1 MFEKQYPK
9 ALSMRKGL
17 LIGGGVFMGVVVML
31 MVMNWSSM
39 ANKKTTT
46 NKESTV
52 STLATE
58 SDKSWYANAT
68 QKPKPLPVGEAN
80 QQATQINGATATV
93 NVPEAVKTALNQSPV
108 ASVQNPVSTT
118 PTPEEQR
125 LAREAETLERETMA
139 AMRAPIKSNML
150 TPQSVDSTGGSS
162 RGAAGQSKGANLS
175 DDPNAQGEK
184 KAFLHDT
191 STTPTNIA
199 RLQDPI
205 TPYELKA
212 GTVIP
217 GVMISGI
224 NSDLPG
230 FITAQIRQTVYDTTT
245 GRYPLLPQGAKLFG
259 QYDSQVVYGQER
271 VLVVWNQVTFP
282 NGQTLDLQ
290 GMPGTDMSGYAG
302 FTDKV
307 NNHYLKIFGSV
318 LLMSVMTTAAQQS
331 QPADDNNSNTNPNVS
346 QTLAASVG
354 SMSAQ
359 TMNMIMRKNLNIQ
372 PTLEIRPGY
381 LFNIVVTKNIV
392 FPSAYRGET
401 KGDAA

>member
-17 LIGGGVFMGVVVML
+17 LIGGSIFMGVVIIL
-31 MVMNWSSM
+31 MVMNWNSM
-39 ANKKTTT
+39 ANKKNTA
-46 NKESTV
+46 NKGTKV
-52 STLATE
+52 ATLATD
-58 SDKSWYANAT
+58 SDKAWFAKAT
-68 QKPKPLPVGEAN
+68 QKPVSLPLMSTSG
-80 QQATQINGATATV
+80 QAT
-93 NVPEAVKTALNQSPV
+93 NVPDNAKTALNQPPV
-108 ASVQNPVSTT
+108 SSVQNPIVPDL

-125 LAREAETLERETMA
+125 LAREAQTLARETQA

-150 TPQSVDSTGGSS
+150 TPQSVNSTGSS
-162 RGAAGQSKGANLS
+162 RASGNQTRGNNAN
-175 DDPNAQGEK
+175 DQGEK
-184 KAFLHDT
+184 KAFLQDV
-191 STTPTNIA
+191 STTPTNMA

-230 FITAQIRQTVYDTTT
+230 FITAQVRQTVYDTTT

-271 VLVVWNQVTFP
+271 VLVVWNQITFP

-302 FTDKV
+302 FTDQV

-331 QPADDNNSNTNPNVS
+331 QPDDDNNSNTNPNVS

-359 TMNMIMRKNLNIQ
+359 TMNIMTRKNLSIQ

-381 LFNIVVTKNIV
+381 LFNIVVTKNLV
-392 FPSAYRGET
+392 FPSAYRGEST
-401 KGDAA
+401 GESA

>member
-17 LIGGGVFMGVVVML
+17 LIGGSIFMGVVIIL
-31 MVMNWSSM
+31 MVMNWNSM
-39 ANKKTTT
+39 ANKKNTT
-46 NKESTV
+46 NKGAKV
-52 STLATE
+52 ATLATD
-58 SDKSWYANAT
+58 SDKAWFSKAT
-68 QKPKPLPVGEAN
+68 QKPVSLPLMSRPTPA
-80 QQATQINGATATV
+80 V
-93 NVPEAVKTALNQSPV
+93 NIPDNVKTALNQSPV
-108 ASVQNPVSTT
+108 SSVQNPIVPTL

-125 LAREAETLERETMA
+125 LAREAETLARETQA

-150 TPQSVDSTGGSS
+150 TPQSVNSTGSS
-162 RGAAGQSKGANLS
+162 RASGNQTRGDNAN
-175 DDPNAQGEK
+175 DQGEK
-184 KAFLHDT
+184 KAFLQDS
-191 STTPTNIA
+191 STTPTNMA

-230 FITAQIRQTVYDTTT
+230 FITAQVRQTVYDTTT

-271 VLVVWNQVTFP
+271 VLVVWNQITFP

-302 FTDKV
+302 FSDQV
-307 NNHYLKIFGSV
+307 NNHYGKIFGSV

-354 SMSAQ
+354 STSAQ
-359 TMNMIMRKNLNIQ
+359 TMNIMTRKNLSIQ

-381 LFNIVVTKNIV
+381 LFNIVVTKNLV
-392 FPSAYRGET
+392 FPSAYRGEST
-401 KGDAA
+401 GDLR